1 MARKYIEKNYERP
14 FFDKLLRN
22 FLSITL
28 PNVRYFKVASFFVK
42 IGKPF
47 SFLFPKKIKNMIGL
61 MPTSFPKKL
70 LKNQEIYRAKGKKI
84 ARVALL
90 TGCVQKEISP
100 QINESTIRLLNRHG
114 VEVVVMK
121 KILVTRKLL
130 KDCEDKAIKTFE
142 AKLNTNDELYS
153 QSKLIELSQGCDAVL
168 TSLTD
173 KMDEETINKLPETV
187 KVISNFA
194 VGFGNIDLEAAKKRG
209 IAVTNTPEVLSDAT
223 AEIGILLILGACRR
237 AAEGIEAAKESN
249 WKWSADYLIGKQ
261 LTGSRLGIL
270 GMGRIGQKIAKIAKS
285 LGMIIHYHNRSKLSD
300 DKEQGAIYHDSLKSL
315 FSVSDVLSI
324 CCPATKETVNLINK
338 ETVEYFP
345 KGAVITNVARGDIV
359 DDDAL
364 IDALN
369 RRKIYAAGL
378 DVYKGEPNLNPGYLK
393 IKTAFIL
400 PHLGSATK
408 DTRTAMANLAID
420 NIDEFFNTGN
430 CKNKVN

>member
-1 MARKYIEKNYERP
+1 
-14 FFDKLLRN
+14 
-22 FLSITL
+22 
-28 PNVRYFKVASFFVK
+28 
-42 IGKPF
+42 
-47 SFLFPKKIKNMIGL
+47 
-61 MPTSFPKKL
+61 
-70 LKNQEIYRAKGKKI
+70 
-84 ARVALL
+84 
-90 TGCVQKEISP
+90 
-100 QINESTIRLLNRHG
+100 
-114 VEVVVMK
+114 MK
-121 KILVTRKLL
+121 KILITRKLL
-130 KDCEDKAIKTFE
+130 KASEEKAAELFE
-142 AKLNTNDELYS
+142 TKFNSNDELYS

-173 KMDEETINKLPETV
+173 KMDAETINKLPDTV

-209 IAVTNTPEVLSDAT
+209 IAVTNTPEVLTDAT

-237 AAEGIEAAKESN
+237 VSEGIEAARESS

-285 LGMIIHYHNRSKLSD
+285 LGMIIHYHNRSKLSE
-300 DKEQGAIYHDSLKSL
+300 DKEQGAIYHDNLKSL

-345 KGAVITNVARGDIV
+345 TGAVITNVARGDIV
-359 DDDAL
+359 DDEAL
-364 IDALN
+364 IDALH

-393 IKTAFIL
+393 IKSVFIL

-408 DTRTAMANLAID
+408 HTRTAMANLAID
-420 NIDEFFNTGN
+420 NIDEFFKTGN
-430 CKNKVN
+430 CVNKVN